1 MWVCLFPN
9 AVKSR
14 SVVTGSSI
22 MLLWATPHSLDDEGI
37 ASYIISLSGVQDI
50 ADTITYTLPGSR
62 QNAVL
67 GGLHPGVTYQVQLM
81 TETSSGLQPFYSA
94 NVTVTTVAGDVSCQV
109 NVSTLDLQTSG
120 GVSQLVW
127 SGAGAGVMLVIVLVV
142 CCVPAAVCCIVWR
155 RRRSRKGKTDERY
168 SECCRKC

>member
-1 MWVCLFPN
+1 M
-9 AVKSR
+9 K
-14 SVVTGSSI
+14 SVVTKSSI
-22 MLLWATPHSLDDEGI
+22 MLLWATPHSLDDKDI
-37 ASYIISLSGVQDI
+37 ASYVISLSGVQDT
-50 ADTITYTLPGSR
+50 ADAITYTLPGSR
-62 QNAVL
+62 QSAVL

-94 NVTVTTVAGDVSCQV
+94 NVTTLLGEVSCQV
-109 NVSTLDLQTSG
+109 NVSTLDVLTSG

-127 SGAGAGVMLVIVLVV
+127 SGAGAGVMLAIVLVV

-155 RRRSRKGKTDERY
+155 KRRSRKGETDERY

>member
-9 AVKSR
+9 AVKP
-14 SVVTGSSI
+14 VVTKSSI
-22 MLLWATPHSLDDEGI
+22 MLLWATPHSLDDEDI
-37 ASYIISLSGVQDI
+37 ASYVISLSSVQDT
-50 ADTITYTLPGSR
+50 ADAITYTLPGSH

-67 GGLHPGVTYQVQLM
+67 RGLHPGVTYQVQLM

-94 NVTVTTVAGDVSCQV
+94 NVTTSTVVGEVSCQV

-127 SGAGAGVMLVIVLVV
+127 SGAGAGVMLAIVLVV

-155 RRRSRKGKTDERY
+155 KRRSRKGETDERY